1 MKMTD
6 QMERDFFQ
14 AELAN
19 GNANRQAS
27 DNDGFKAASVVMG
40 VLVLAAMLMI
50 YFGR

>member
-14 AELAN
+14 AELASCS
-19 GNANRQAS
+19 ANRQAS
-27 DNDGFKAASVVMG
+27 DNDGFKVASIVMS